1 MRIRAGNRKPDD
13 SSVHLALL
21 NGPPNFGKRCVLG
34 FQPLSEF
41 DIVVVKE
48 KNMQSGTLKNWHFL
62 LGALAAWC
70 TLFPLSGSA
79 QQFPAKPVT
88 LIVPWPPGGSTDVT
102 LRALAEATSKY
113 LGQRVIVENR
123 PGAGGTLGATA
134 LMAAKPDGYTIT
146 QLPLGVFRIPH
157 IQKTDYDPLK
167 DFSYI
172 MQLTGYTFGVVV
184 RADAPWKTWNE
195 FAAYAKAHPGEV
207 TYGSTGTNT
216 SPHLTMEQFAD
227 SQGIKFLHIPYK
239 GNAENMLGLLGGHV
253 MAASDATGWGPNVDA
268 GKMRLL
274 VTWGEKRTKRWPTVP
289 TLKELGYGL
298 VSNSPYGIAGPKGMD
313 PKVVKILHDAFKKG
327 MEDPEH
333 LKILERFDQENSYLG
348 TEDYDRWARETF
360 AKEKFFMEKFGGK
373 Q

>member
-1 MRIRAGNRKPDD
+1 MRENNM
-13 SSVHLALL
+13 H
-21 NGPPNFGKRCVLG
+21 FEKRTA
-34 FQPLSEF
+34 SR
-41 DIVVVKE
+41 
-48 KNMQSGTLKNWHFL
+48 FL
-62 LGALAAWC
+62 RLALAALC
-70 TLFPLSGSA
+70 ALIPLSGRA
-79 QQFPAKPVT
+79 QQFPSRPVT
-88 LIVPWPPGGSTDVT
+88 LIVPWPPGGSTDIT

-123 PGAGGTLGATA
+123 PGAGGTLGAIA
-134 LMAAKPDGYTIT
+134 MMAARPDGYTIT
-146 QLPLGVFRIPH
+146 QIPLGVFRIPH
-157 IQKTDYDPLK
+157 AQKTDYDPLK

-172 MQLTGYTFGVVV
+172 MLLTGYTFGVVV

-207 TYGSTGTNT
+207 TYGSTGINT

-239 GNAENMLGLLGGHV
+239 GNAENMQGLIGGHV
-253 MAASDATGWGPNVDA
+253 MAASDATGWGPHVDS
-268 GKMRLL
+268 GKLRLL
-274 VTWGEKRTKRWPTVP
+274 VTWGDKRTKRWPNVP
-289 TLKELGYGL
+289 TLKELGYGI

-313 PKVVKILHDAFKKG
+313 PKVVKILHDAFRKG

-333 LKILERFDQENSYLG
+333 LKILERFDQENTYLG

-360 AKEKFFMEKFGGK
+360 GREKSFMEKFGGK

>member
-1 MRIRAGNRKPDD
+1 MPSRILTRWSILHA
-13 SSVHLALL
+13 VFAVIAACCALL
-21 NGPPNFGKRCVLG
+21 S
-34 FQPLSEF
+34 LS
-41 DIVVVKE
+41 
-48 KNMQSGTLKNWHFL
+48 
-62 LGALAAWC
+62 A
-70 TLFPLSGSA
+70 SA

-102 LRALAEATSKY
+102 MRALAEATSKY

-134 LMAAKPDGYTIT
+134 LLAAKPDGYTIA

-167 DFSYI
+167 DFTYI

-227 SQGIKFLHIPYK
+227 AQGIKFLHVPYK
-239 GNAENMLGLLGGHV
+239 GNADNMLGLLGGHV
-253 MAASDATGWGPNVDA
+253 MAASDATGWGPHVDA

-274 VTWGEKRTKRWPTVP
+274 VTWGEKRTKRWPNVP
-289 TLKELGYGL
+289 TLKELGYGI

-313 PKVVKILHDAFKKG
+313 PKLVKVLHDAFKKG

-348 TEDYDRWARETF
+348 TEDYDRWARQTF
-360 AKEKFFMEKFGGK
+360 AQEKLFMEKFGGK